1 MLYASIVLRNFNYA
15 QFAKELSVSRS
26 KSIFD
31 VLMLYIYINNSL
43 FKE

>member
-26 KSIFD
+26 KFIFILITAYSKND
-31 VLMLYIYINNSL
+31 GL
-43 FKE
+43 